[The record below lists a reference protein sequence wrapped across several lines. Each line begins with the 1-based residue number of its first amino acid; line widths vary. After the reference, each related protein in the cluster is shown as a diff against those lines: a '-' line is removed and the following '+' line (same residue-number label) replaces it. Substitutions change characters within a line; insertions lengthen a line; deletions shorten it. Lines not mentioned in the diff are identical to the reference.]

1 MVASSGEW
9 MSQGQRGKAWCGE
22 KLLLGGYSQRLILP
36 PAAPPPQR
44 SRKLVRSV
52 GGPTMALGGERRVL
66 QGHRKDTKCKGSAG
80 SLCMPSRAQSCWQ
93 LNPVF
98 SNLRI
103 HWASLLSFSSVR
115 LEAAQGWGL

>member
-36 PAAPPPQR
+36 PAAPPSPEKQKAGEVSGR
-44 SRKLVRSV
+44 AHDGTGR
-52 GGPTMALGGERRVL
+52 ERRVL

-80 SLCMPSRAQSCWQ
+80 SLCMPSWAQSCWQ
-93 LNPVF
+93 LNQIF